1 MTLFGFALLADENI
15 NPLVVNGLRA
25 LGCDIT
31 TVADLGLAGAP
42 DHAILARAAA
52 DHRVVVTH
60 DQDFGRLAI
69 QGRAITTGVVFIR
82 PGHISADTVL
92 AAIKAAD
99 AAAVELELPFIL
111 TVEHKTTG
119 IRIRVR
125 QLPRD
130 DQPAQDPN
138 ER

>member
-15 NPLVVNGLRA
+15 NPLVVASLRL

-31 TVADLGLAGAP
+31 TVAELGLAGSP
-42 DHAILARAAA
+42 DQAILERAAA
-52 DHRVVVTH
+52 DHRIVVTH

-69 QGRAITTGVVFIR
+69 QGRSITTGVVFLR
-82 PGHISADTVL
+82 PGHISPDTVV
-92 AAIKAAD
+92 AALKAAD
-99 AAAVELELPFIL
+99 APAVELELPFIL
-111 TVEHKTTG
+111 TIEHKASG

-125 QLPRD
+125 QLPTH
-130 DQPAQDPN
+130 DQSRNPH